1 MIEWKR
7 DDKTIKDSKKFNI
20 ENVDQS
26 HSSLSIHCLDFD
38 DSGKYLIYVTNAFG
52 TTCDEIEI
60 NVEATDMIF
69 ISGPV
74 VVLPSEA
81 ICLQTIYPQ
90 HTNSS
95 NAEWYKTKD
104 NTTTKLQF
112 GAAGCSITTSKCQS
126 IIQRIEMTSTRENEG
141 AFQLS
146 LGTTKSNII
155 DVRLDESGKFTT
167 EKEGNCLRFFALQS
181 VSLDALRIALD
192 NRPESFQTKWER
204 FTNYCKMKKRELLTS
219 EFCKLNRT

>member
-1 MIEWKR
+1 
-7 DDKTIKDSKKFNI
+7 
-20 ENVDQS
+20 
-26 HSSLSIHCLDFD
+26 
-38 DSGKYLIYVTNAFG
+38 
-52 TTCDEIEI
+52 
-60 NVEATDMIF
+60 MIF
-69 ISGPV
+69 ISGPA

-104 NTTTKLQF
+104 NTTTKLQV

-126 IIQRIEMTSTRENEG
+126 IIQRIKMTSTRENEG

-155 DVRLDESGKFTT
+155 DVRLDGT
-167 EKEGNCLRFFALQS
+167 
-181 VSLDALRIALD
+181 VYRIDCAVYRINVKIS
-192 NRPESFQTKWER
+192 NR
-204 FTNYCKMKKRELLTS
+204 
-219 EFCKLNRT
+219 

>member
-1 MIEWKR
+1 
-7 DDKTIKDSKKFNI
+7 
-20 ENVDQS
+20 
-26 HSSLSIHCLDFD
+26 
-38 DSGKYLIYVTNAFG
+38 
-52 TTCDEIEI
+52 
-60 NVEATDMIF
+60 MIF

-126 IIQRIEMTSTRENEG
+126 NNPQNRDDKHAGKRRRVSTFLGNYKKQHNRCS
-141 AFQLS
+141 FRWYSLS
-146 LGTTKSNII
+146 H
-155 DVRLDESGKFTT
+155 RL
-167 EKEGNCLRFFALQS
+167 CS
-181 VSLDALRIALD
+181 VQ
-192 NRPESFQTKWER
+192 N
-204 FTNYCKMKKRELLTS
+204 
-219 EFCKLNRT
+219 